1 MNNKLMFSSDTG
13 EWDTDQTVV
22 DDLATV
28 FKWNLDICASRP
40 NVCETYFSQEQD
52 AFNYDWAEYALRF
65 INPPYGRGMDKWV
78 KEVYRIRHSGAT
90 VCLLPA
96 RTDTAMWQKYIP
108 DASLVIFIK
117 GRLKFGSDESW
128 VNRYYGIIKDESR
141 RRKHRL
147 AALKKIGGSYFDG
160 DEEFVNIVFGL
171 TKQVNFDFDIDK
183 WLRSD
188 RLSKDSAPFPS
199 AFVVFG
205 EINQVQREKL
215 SSYGWTIE
223 R

>member
-13 EWDTDQTVV
+13 EWDTDQAVV

-108 DASLVIFIK
+108 GAALVTFIK

-128 VNRYYGIIKDESR
+128 IKRYYDVINDGWEDWQKRE
-141 RRKHRL
+141 
-147 AALKKIGGSYFDG
+147 AALKKIGGKHFVGQNEFIDSVIDLMTNRPFDV
-160 DEEFVNIVFGL
+160 DEWL
-171 TKQVNFDFDIDK
+171 KSDK
-183 WLRSD
+183 LH
-188 RLSKDSAPFPS
+188 KDSAPFPS

-205 EINQVQREKL
+205 EINQVQQERL
-215 SSYGWTIE
+215 SSYGWTIG

>member
-1 MNNKLMFSSDTG
+1 MNNELMFSSDTG

-52 AFNYDWAEYALRF
+52 AFNYDWAEYLLRYM
-65 INPPYGRGMDKWV
+65 NPVYGRGMDKWV
-78 KEVYRIRHSGAT
+78 KEVHRIRRSGAT

-96 RTDTAMWQKYIP
+96 RTDTAMWQKYVP
-108 DASLVIFIK
+108 DASLVTFIK

-128 VNRYYGIIKDESR
+128 IKRYYDVINDGWADWQKRE
-141 RRKHRL
+141 
-147 AALKKIGGSYFDG
+147 AALKKIGGKHFVGQNEFIDSVIDLMTNRPFDV
-160 DEEFVNIVFGL
+160 DEWL
-171 TKQVNFDFDIDK
+171 KSDK
-183 WLRSD
+183 LH
-188 RLSKDSAPFPS
+188 KDSAPFPS

-205 EINQVQREKL
+205 EINQVQQERL
-215 SSYGWTIE
+215 SSYGWTIG

>member
-108 DASLVIFIK
+108 DAALVTFIK

-128 VNRYYGIIKDESR
+128 IKRYYDVINDGWADWQKRE
-141 RRKHRL
+141 
-147 AALKKIGGSYFDG
+147 AALKKIGGKHFVGQNEFIDSVIDLMTNRPFDV
-160 DEEFVNIVFGL
+160 DEWL
-171 TKQVNFDFDIDK
+171 KSDK
-183 WLRSD
+183 LH
-188 RLSKDSAPFPS
+188 KDSAPFPS

-205 EINQVQREKL
+205 EINQVQQERL
-215 SSYGWTIE
+215 SSYGWTIG